1 MMARPARLR
10 LLVSVVGLCGVCIF
24 ANGEEGAGPWQDCDQ
39 PTMHVTVDSDALL
52 PGIPQGRRFLA
63 TCFTHAIRG
72 SSLVAGQVRFESL
85 VPPLAR
91 GDLVA
96 FRRPDDTSKTAI
108 CRVVG
113 LPRDRVLL
121 RDYRLLINDTLLPTE
136 RLGDDQ
142 VSGADGRQISVVRLH
157 ETMRRA
163 ILGYDILIPQDSTDG
178 SGTSEAIM
186 VPQQSVFVLPDNRAA
201 ASHIREPNLNL
212 VPVVNLIARVDV
224 PQAR

>member
-1 MMARPARLR
+1 MMAWPACLW
-10 LLVSVVGLCGVCIF
+10 LLASVVWLCTLCTF
-24 ANGEEGAGPWQDCDQ
+24 ADGQESTGPWQDCDQ
-39 PTMHVTVDSDALL
+39 PITHLIVDSDALL

-72 SSLVAGQVRFESL
+72 SSLVAGQIRFESL

-108 CRVVG
+108 RRVIG
-113 LPRDRVLL
+113 LPGERVQL

-136 RLGDDQ
+136 HLGDEQ
-142 VSGADGRQISVVRLH
+142 IGGADGRQIPVVRLH

-163 ILGYDILIPQDSTDG
+163 ILGYDILIPRDSTDG
-178 SGTSEAIM
+178 SGTSEAIQ
-186 VPQQSVFVLPDNRAA
+186 VPLRSIFVLDDNRAA
-201 ASHIREPNLNL
+201 AADIRALSVNL
-212 VPVVNLIARVDV
+212 VPVANLIARVDV
-224 PQAR
+224 PQAK